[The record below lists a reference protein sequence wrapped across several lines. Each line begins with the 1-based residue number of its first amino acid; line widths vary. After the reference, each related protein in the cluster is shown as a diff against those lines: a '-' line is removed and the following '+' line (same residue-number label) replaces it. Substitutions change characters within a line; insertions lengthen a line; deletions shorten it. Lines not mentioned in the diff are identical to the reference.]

1 MGTVDDQMVGLEC
14 GSCGNSEQT
23 RIIQKGSGWSV
34 SPWRLP
40 AFETFDAEYTS
51 DVSRV
56 YFVKA
61 SCKKC
66 GGEVTEREGF
76 APST

>member
-23 RIIQKGSGWSV
+23 RIVQKGSGWGM
-34 SPWRLP
+34 SPWGLP

-51 DVSRV
+51 DALQV
-56 YFVKA
+56 YLVTA
-61 SCKKC
+61 NCKKC
-66 GGEVTEREGF
+66 GAEVTEREGF
-76 APST
+76 EPS